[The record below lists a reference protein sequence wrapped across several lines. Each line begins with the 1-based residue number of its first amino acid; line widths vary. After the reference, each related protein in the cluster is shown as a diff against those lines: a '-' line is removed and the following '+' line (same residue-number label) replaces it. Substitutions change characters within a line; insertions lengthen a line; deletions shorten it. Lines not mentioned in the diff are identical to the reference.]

1 MAKKKEVLVA
11 AEEEVL
17 PGVIPEAEPENIDE
31 EGQPLDQSEPFKVG
45 DTAFLVV
52 GENSTK
58 VEITYPKNE
67 NGTFECKVPAYYRG
81 HTAKKKK
88 TVAIHASRIS
98 ATQVGSL
105 KAVLPLSNSSIKALA
120 TAIK

>member
-11 AEEEVL
+11 AEEEVQ
-17 PGVIPEAEPENIDE
+17 PGTTPETEPENLDQ
-31 EGQPLDQSEPFKVG
+31 EGQPLDQSEPLKVG
-45 DTAFLVV
+45 DSAYLVI

-58 VEITYPKNE
+58 VEITYPENE
-67 NGTFECKVPAYYRG
+67 NGCFECKVPAYHRG
-81 HTAKKKK
+81 RTSKKQK

-98 ATQVGSL
+98 ATQVGNL

-120 TAIK
+120 TAK